1 MFSSA
6 KELSEKL
13 RTARYIIDPVTLSV
27 VYLAARMKKPLLI
40 EGPPGCGKT
49 ELAYA
54 KSLMDYLFR
63 WLELRFLKGEQG
75 ILFELSNGKQP
86 QTEAGNAAKALS
98 EIVNLGDAPTCQF
111 CGSLM
116 VRNGSCYRCME
127 CGGTSGC
134 S

>member
-1 MFSSA
+1 VFSSA

-40 EGPPGCGKT
+40 EGPPGCGKK

-75 ILFELSNGKQP
+75 ILFELSNGKQR
-86 QTEAGNAAKALS
+86 QTEVGNAAKALS

-127 CGGTSGC
+127 CGSTSGC